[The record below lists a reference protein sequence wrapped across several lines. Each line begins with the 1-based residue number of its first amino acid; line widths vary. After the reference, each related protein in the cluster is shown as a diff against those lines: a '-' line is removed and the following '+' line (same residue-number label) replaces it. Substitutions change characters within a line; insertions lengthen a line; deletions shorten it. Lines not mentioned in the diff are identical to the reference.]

1 MVKTSQFRLSRS
13 VRWGNHN
20 THDASL
26 LKKHNA
32 EMFARGLELK
42 KNTRTVKGLM
52 RIDKFYDDLGFTRA
66 DLRWLGKEEEKL
78 PDLLQ
83 LHHR

>member
-1 MVKTSQFRLSRS
+1 
-13 VRWGNHN
+13 
-20 THDASL
+20 
-26 LKKHNA
+26 
-32 EMFARGLELK
+32 MFARGLELK

-66 DLRWLGKEEEKL
+66 DLRWLEKEEEEL

>member
-1 MVKTSQFRLSRS
+1 
-13 VRWGNHN
+13 
-20 THDASL
+20 
-26 LKKHNA
+26 
-32 EMFARGLELK
+32 MFARGLELK
-42 KNTRTVKGLM
+42 KTYAHLRAVKGWM

-66 DLRWLGKEEEKL
+66 DLRCLGKEEEEL